1 MAVVMTAAAP
11 VAAVQTVVV
20 EYRAGS
26 RTVCRAY
33 IEGTYSLHGLIEVK
47 MLVENNIFFKLLLY
61 YLSLCFEHGQIRFES
76 LTFSLLSS
84 RVVHI

>member
-1 MAVVMTAAAP
+1 MTAAAP

-47 MLVENNIFFKLLLY
+47 MLVENNIFF
-61 YLSLCFEHGQIRFES
+61 
-76 LTFSLLSS
+76 
-84 RVVHI
+84 